1 LEKGTGT
8 GQPGAPTPCPG
19 GPGRLGGWPS
29 RFKDPPGCACFR
41 RGVAGIF

>member
-19 GPGRLGGWPS
+19 GPGRLGG
-29 RFKDPPGCACFR
+29 
-41 RGVAGIF
+41 